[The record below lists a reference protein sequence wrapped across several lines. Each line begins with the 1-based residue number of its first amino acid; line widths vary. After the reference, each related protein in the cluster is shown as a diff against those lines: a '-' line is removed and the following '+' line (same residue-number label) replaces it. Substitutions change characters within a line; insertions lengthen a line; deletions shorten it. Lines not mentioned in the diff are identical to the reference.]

1 MPASNF
7 FMIKKS
13 FPMIKNKFLRIL
25 AATVLVVASCKKDK
39 FVELNTNPGVLDN
52 VSPEEQFTNGI
63 IRIHEER
70 FEWYYD
76 NYRRIMPWVQLSTA
90 TNGNGKTFT
99 QEAGNFNTRLGIFYP
114 SVGAILTDVEKL
126 IEKMPQEE
134 QQKREFEKSIAR
146 ILKIY
151 YAFYVSDI
159 NGSIPY
165 AEAFQGKYGG
175 TFTPKYESQQE
186 LFDIWDQ
193 ELKSIVTTLSS
204 TPSVPQVSFG
214 GSDLY
219 YGGDVQKW
227 MRTAHSLRLKIAMR
241 LMKRDPSKLA
251 AIANEIV
258 GASDKLIKEGEDWM
272 LVNAANFTEAG
283 DWSPVGFRAPKPTV
297 DFMWDNQDPRI
308 RFFYQPNW
316 YSKEYFDSAVLQ
328 GKIAGGSYNPR
339 RFVGSF
345 TSPDAASLSTNSKF
359 YTTRKIKK
367 FDAKQNRLVDITL
380 DTLSNIQP
388 RLFQASFN
396 GGTGKNYFPLLTY
409 ADVTLMRAELAA
421 RGITSENEE
430 ELYYEGIEASIS
442 LYEQMANDAL
452 IQDAEGNLNFQSLM
466 AGEISAYENMPAIK
480 YDPAKAVEQIT
491 IQEYINYFK
500 QPNEAWALIKR
511 TGMPNNTTMLALEK
525 LMADGTE
532 QQIPRRAALGIPT
545 KADLNYQN
553 ITEAL
558 NAMAQDPGFGA
569 GPTDF
574 YGRVWW
580 DK

>member
-1 MPASNF
+1 
-7 FMIKKS
+7 
-13 FPMIKNKFLRIL
+13 
-25 AATVLVVASCKKDK
+25 
-39 FVELNTNPGVLDN
+39 
-52 VSPEEQFTNGI
+52 
-63 IRIHEER
+63 
-70 FEWYYD
+70 
-76 NYRRIMPWVQLSTA
+76 
-90 TNGNGKTFT
+90 
-99 QEAGNFNTRLGIFYP
+99 
-114 SVGAILTDVEKL
+114 
-126 IEKMPQEE
+126 
-134 QQKREFEKSIAR
+134 
-146 ILKIY
+146 
-151 YAFYVSDI
+151 
-159 NGSIPY
+159 
-165 AEAFQGKYGG
+165 
-175 TFTPKYESQQE
+175 
-186 LFDIWDQ
+186 
-193 ELKSIVTTLSS
+193 
-204 TPSVPQVSFG
+204 
-214 GSDLY
+214 
-219 YGGDVQKW
+219 
-227 MRTAHSLRLKIAMR
+227 
-241 LMKRDPSKLA
+241 
-251 AIANEIV
+251 
-258 GASDKLIKEGEDWM
+258 
-272 LVNAANFTEAG
+272 
-283 DWSPVGFRAPKPTV
+283 
-297 DFMWDNQDPRI
+297 
-308 RFFYQPNW
+308 
-316 YSKEYFDSAVLQ
+316 
-328 GKIAGGSYNPR
+328 
-339 RFVGSF
+339 
-345 TSPDAASLSTNSKF
+345 
-359 YTTRKIKK
+359 
-367 FDAKQNRLVDITL
+367 
-380 DTLSNIQP
+380 LSNIQP

-421 RGITSENEE
+421 RGITSENAE